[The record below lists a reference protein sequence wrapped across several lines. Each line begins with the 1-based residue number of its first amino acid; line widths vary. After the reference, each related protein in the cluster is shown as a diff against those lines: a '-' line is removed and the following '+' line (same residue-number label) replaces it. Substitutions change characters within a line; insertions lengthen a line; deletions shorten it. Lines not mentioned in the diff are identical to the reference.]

1 MLNKPIGYDEAQ
13 ASFDTKYITPGWYA
27 AAILKVG
34 EGQTPNG
41 SQYLEFAFDI
51 IDGEFAQYYAKDF
64 KAQTG
69 TDKKWRGTVRF
80 FTSERALP
88 MLKAAITAIE
98 ESNPGYK
105 FDWDD
110 TTVKGKKVGVSI
122 RREQYEATDGTLKF
136 TTRPFAF
143 RDIKKVISGEL
154 EVPKDKLLKTQQSV
168 PQTSASPYPTASYAP
183 ANNTPPGYT
192 TPAPTA
198 APSYPPLTALDDDE
212 PLPF

>member
-69 TDKKWRGTVRF
+69 TDKKWRGTLRL
-80 FTSERALP
+80 FTTEKALP
-88 MLKAAITAIE
+88 MLKGAITSIE
-98 ESNPGYK
+98 ESNPGYTWT
-105 FDWDD
+105 WDEN
-110 TTVKGKKVGVSI
+110 TVKGKKVGIGV
-122 RREQYEATDGTLKF
+122 RREQYEATDGQLKF
-136 TTRPFAF
+136 STKPFMF
-143 RDIKKVISGEL
+143 CSVQKVLAGDMEP
-154 EVPKDKLLKTQQSV
+154 PKDKLLNKPT
-168 PQTSASPYPTASYAP
+168 TSAPSYAP
-183 ANNTPPGYT
+183 PSMTPPGYT
-192 TPAPTA
+192 SP
-198 APSYPPLTALDDDE
+198 APSYPPLTEVGPDDE
-212 PLPF
+212 LPF